1 MVQTLWQVRPNHES
15 NEYIDVYGLYE
26 TFISLKINHGG
37 FFTKSPGR
45 SYQDGKVHYVDLVDT
60 DVFSVHE
67 LDAMMQEIGYRQP
80 IPTYYHFRIPGEEL
94 DFGLKAL
101 GNDQDVRNMIKH
113 VPACRVMEIYTEHWK
128 SKVGTYLCSPSGTNV
143 VIEEIEETP
152 SPELSRLRKKR
163 EVGFPSSC
171 KKKLLLEWHA
181 EGCDVDN
188 QEKEKGCEVGN
199 QEKGKACQVDVQEK
213 EKACNDL
220 SDEDYNALF
229 DQFQSQG
236 LMGGNFNPFEG
247 LDDHLENQDQ
257 HKEVDEGDEVD
268 KVDIDISAFNFYTD
282 AEAEWIGR
290 MKPVCREG
298 SSHTDDYTV
307 DHEDFASN
315 TDDSDLEMERKRK
328 LKQLRKEKER
338 EAAES
343 EGPPIFYVGKVFGS
357 KDGIKQMIDTH
368 AILTRRQIFVI
379 KNDLM
384 RIRAACFGSIPA
396 LNKEDNGGP
405 SKAKK
410 MKSHRAKAIAMNRL
424 RGDFA
429 EQYKGLRDYLQEVQR
444 TNLNTTVKLEFE
456 VEPNPESETRRFKRV
471 YVCFGALKQGFKAGL
486 RDFLGLDGAFMK
498 EPFPGQILTA
508 VGIDSNNGTYPLAHA
523 IVEAET
529 TSSWTWQKGIIPAI
543 AKVFPCAEHRFCI
556 RHIEENMKKKWR
568 GKLYKDL
575 LWKCAA
581 APTVQEFD
589 VEMEALKK
597 VNPSLYDWLKQIPP
611 HNWTKSHFTGRSHTD
626 VLLNNICEVFNKQLV
641 DGRDKPIMTCLE
653 YIRQYI
659 MKRIANVQQV
669 IDKAEG
675 PLTPTVAK
683 EFEKIKK
690 NALDYSVIWNGEHRY
705 QVSSPSGDQVIV
717 DVKEKTCTCR
727 TWELTGIPCK
737 HVVATI
743 WDMASHG
750 EDVGIPE
757 QWVHQTYWLDTW
769 KQMYKFKL
777 EPING
782 IKLWVKYTSPIT
794 LLPPIHHT
802 QVGRPKKK
810 RKKAIG
816 EVTEAGKKLKRVGKT
831 VTCVKCKK
839 QGHNSRTCKGQAQ

>member
-1 MVQTLWQVRPNHES
+1 MSHNT
-15 NEYIDVYGLYE
+15 
-26 TFISLKINHGG
+26 
-37 FFTKSPGR
+37 
-45 SYQDGKVHYVDLVDT
+45 
-60 DVFSVHE
+60 
-67 LDAMMQEIGYRQP
+67 
-80 IPTYYHFRIPGEEL
+80 
-94 DFGLKAL
+94 
-101 GNDQDVRNMIKH
+101 
-113 VPACRVMEIYTEHWK
+113 
-128 SKVGTYLCSPSGTNV
+128 VGP
-143 VIEEIEETP
+143 
-152 SPELSRLRKKR
+152 
-163 EVGFPSSC
+163 
-171 KKKLLLEWHA
+171 
-181 EGCDVDN
+181 
-188 QEKEKGCEVGN
+188 
-199 QEKGKACQVDVQEK
+199 
-213 EKACNDL
+213 
-220 SDEDYNALF
+220 LF
-229 DQFQSQG
+229 
-236 LMGGNFNPFEG
+236 
-247 LDDHLENQDQ
+247 
-257 HKEVDEGDEVD
+257 
-268 KVDIDISAFNFYTD
+268 
-282 AEAEWIGR
+282 
-290 MKPVCREG
+290 
-298 SSHTDDYTV
+298 SSHY
-307 DHEDFASN
+307 
-315 TDDSDLEMERKRK
+315 KR
-328 LKQLRKEKER
+328 R
-338 EAAES
+338 
-343 EGPPIFYVGKVFGS
+343 
-357 KDGIKQMIDTH
+357 IK
-368 AILTRRQIFVI
+368 
-379 KNDLM
+379 
-384 RIRAACFGSIPA
+384 PA
-396 LNKEDNGGP
+396 LQDTK
-405 SKAKK
+405 
-410 MKSHRAKAIAMNRL
+410 
-424 RGDFA
+424 
-429 EQYKGLRDYLQEVQR
+429 DYLQEVQR

-498 EPFPGQILTA
+498 GPFPGQILTV

-529 TSSWTWQKGIIPAI
+529 TSSWTWFLQCLGADLDLETNSNFTFMSDGQKGIIPAI

-839 QGHNSRTCKGQAQ
+839 QGHNSRT